1 MIFALTTF
9 YHLKIQ
15 ALTPDIYNFLFE
27 VPPIKQVITNEK
39 WTDSILSDKLELL
52 GWLYI
57 TYP

>member
-1 MIFALTTF
+1 MIFALTLF

-52 GWLYI
+52 G
-57 TYP
+57 